1 MILMNH
7 GVSQMNELIRKNK
20 ITEMQFAQNPG
31 YILSDNSLFSLT
43 DFKVLKNKEQ
53 TGGFIKCSRAMFN
66 GRSSLVYFTGENKS
80 LSQILLSIDPETFAA
95 ILKNLFEVL
104 LEIKSIGFLSYQNID
119 ISVDKIFINQK
130 TLSVSLIYL
139 PIASNTV
146 GEEDFLNEL
155 RTQLIQL
162 ISTTPTLSSDKASK
176 ISMYLSNASMNIEEL
191 YKSISAECTG
201 GRYKSTSRQPLLNLV
216 SVNAK
221 VQCEFTINTNEFVL
235 GRVATKCNAVI
246 PGNPAI
252 SSAHCKFIFRNG
264 EYFIQDMKSSN
275 GSFLNSK
282 RLVANELYS
291 VKSGDRLRLAN
302 EDFLIRI

>member
-1 MILMNH
+1 
-7 GVSQMNELIRKNK
+7 MNELIRKNK

-31 YILSDNSLFSLT
+31 YVLNDNSMFSLT

-66 GRSSLVYFTGENKS
+66 GRISLVYFIGENKS
-80 LSQILLSIDPETFAA
+80 LSKILLSIDPESFAV

-119 ISVDKIFINQK
+119 ISPEKIFVNQK
-130 TLSVSLIYL
+130 TLGVSLIYL

-146 GEEDFLNEL
+146 GEENFLNEL
-155 RTQLIQL
+155 RTQLIQI
-162 ISTTPTLSSDKASK
+162 ISTTPVLSSDKTSK
-176 ISMYLSNASMNIEEL
+176 ISMYLSNASLNIDEL
-191 YKSISAECTG
+191 YRKISAQCTG
-201 GRYKSTSRQPLLNLV
+201 DNYKFSSRQPLLNLV
-216 SVNAK
+216 SINAK
-221 VQCEFTINTNEFVL
+221 VPCEFNINTSEFIL
-235 GRVATKCNAVI
+235 GRVASKVNAVI

-264 EYFIQDMKSSN
+264 EYFVQDMNSSN
-275 GSFLNSK
+275 GSFLNST
-282 RLVANELYS
+282 RLVAEELYS

>member
-7 GVSQMNELIRKNK
+7 GVAQMNELIRKNK

-31 YILSDNSLFSLT
+31 YILNDNSLFSLT

-66 GRSSLVYFTGENKS
+66 GRISLVYFIGENKS
-80 LSQILLSIDPETFAA
+80 LSQILLSIDPESFAV

-104 LEIKSIGFLSYQNID
+104 LEIKGIGFLSYQNID
-119 ISVDKIFINQK
+119 ISADKIFIDQK

-139 PIASNTV
+139 PITSNTV
-146 GEEDFLNEL
+146 GEEDFLNDL
-155 RTQLIQL
+155 RTQLIQI
-162 ISTTPTLSSDKASK
+162 ISTTPVLASDKTSK
-176 ISMYLSNASMNIEEL
+176 ISMLLSNATMNIEEL
-191 YKSISAECTG
+191 YKKISVECTG
-201 GRYKSTSRQPLLNLV
+201 GRYKVKSKQPLLNLV

-221 VQCEFTINTNEFVL
+221 TPCEFTINTNEFVL
-235 GRVATKCNAVI
+235 GRVAAKCDAVI

-264 EYFIQDMKSSN
+264 EYFVEDMKSSN

-282 RLVANELYS
+282 RLVSNELYS
-291 VKSGDRLRLAN
+291 IKSGDRLRLAN

>member
-66 GRSSLVYFTGENKS
+66 GRISLVYFTGENKG
-80 LSQILLSIDPETFAA
+80 LSQILLSIDPETFAV

-119 ISVDKIFINQK
+119 ISADKIFINQK

-162 ISTTPTLSSDKASK
+162 ISTTPALSSDKASK

>member
-66 GRSSLVYFTGENKS
+66 GRISLVYFTGENKS
-80 LSQILLSIDPETFAA
+80 LSQILLSIDPETFAL

-119 ISVDKIFINQK
+119 ISADKIFINQK

-162 ISTTPTLSSDKASK
+162 ISTTPALSSDKASK

-201 GRYKSTSRQPLLNLV
+201 CRYKSTSRQPLLNLV

>member
-1 MILMNH
+1 
-7 GVSQMNELIRKNK
+7 MNELIRKDK

-31 YILSDNSLFSLT
+31 YVLSDNSMFSLT

-66 GRSSLVYFTGENKS
+66 GRISLVYFIGENKS
-80 LSQILLSIDPETFAA
+80 LSKILLSIDPESFAV

-119 ISVDKIFINQK
+119 ISPEKIFVNQK
-130 TLSVSLIYL
+130 TLGVSLIYL

-146 GEEDFLNEL
+146 GEENFLNEL
-155 RTQLIQL
+155 RTQLIQI
-162 ISTTPTLSSDKASK
+162 ISTTPVLSSDKTSK
-176 ISMYLSNASMNIEEL
+176 ISMYLSNASLNIDDL
-191 YKSISAECTG
+191 YRKISAQCTG
-201 GRYKSTSRQPLLNLV
+201 DNYKFSSRQPLLNLV
-216 SVNAK
+216 SINAK
-221 VQCEFTINTNEFVL
+221 VPCEFNINTSEFIL
-235 GRVATKCNAVI
+235 GRVASKVNAVI

-264 EYFIQDMKSSN
+264 EYFVQDMNSSN
-275 GSFLNSK
+275 GSFLNST
-282 RLVANELYS
+282 RLVAEELYS

>member
-66 GRSSLVYFTGENKS
+66 GRISLVYFTGENKS

-119 ISVDKIFINQK
+119 ISADKIFINQK

>member
-1 MILMNH
+1 
-7 GVSQMNELIRKNK
+7 MNELIRKDK

-31 YILSDNSLFSLT
+31 YVLSDNSMFSLT

-66 GRSSLVYFTGENKS
+66 GRISLVYFIGENKS
-80 LSQILLSIDPETFAA
+80 LSKILLSIDPESFAV

-119 ISVDKIFINQK
+119 ISPEKIFVNQK
-130 TLSVSLIYL
+130 TLGVSLIYL

-146 GEEDFLNEL
+146 GEENFLNEL
-155 RTQLIQL
+155 RTQLIQI
-162 ISTTPTLSSDKASK
+162 ISTTPVLSSDKTSK
-176 ISMYLSNASMNIEEL
+176 ISMYLSNASLNIDDL
-191 YKSISAECTG
+191 YRKISAQCTG
-201 GRYKSTSRQPLLNLV
+201 DNYKFSSRQPLLNLV
-216 SVNAK
+216 SINAK
-221 VQCEFTINTNEFVL
+221 VPCEFNINTSEFIL
-235 GRVATKCNAVI
+235 GRVASKVNAVI

-264 EYFIQDMKSSN
+264 EYFVQDMSSSN
-275 GSFLNSK
+275 GSFLNST
-282 RLVANELYS
+282 RLVAEELYS

>member
-1 MILMNH
+1 
-7 GVSQMNELIRKNK
+7 MNELIRKNR
-20 ITEMQFAQNPG
+20 ITEMQFAQNLG
-31 YILSDNSLFSLT
+31 YILSDNSMFSLT
-43 DFKVLKNKEQ
+43 DFKVLKNKEN

-66 GRSSLVYFTGENKS
+66 GRISLVYFTGENKS
-80 LSQILLSIDPETFAA
+80 LTQILLAIDPESFVV

-119 ISVDKIFINQK
+119 ISADKIFIDQK

-146 GEEDFLNEL
+146 GEEDFLNDL
-155 RTQLIQL
+155 RTQLIQI
-162 ISTTPTLSSDKASK
+162 ISTTPVLASDKTSK
-176 ISMYLSNASMNIEEL
+176 ISMYLSNATMNIEEL
-191 YKSISAECTG
+191 YKKISSECTG
-201 GRYKSTSRQPLLNLV
+201 GRYQAKAQQPLLNLV
-216 SVNAK
+216 SINSK
-221 VQCEFTINTNEFVL
+221 TPCEFNINSKEFVL
-235 GRVATKCNAVI
+235 GRVAAKCDAVI

-264 EYFIQDMKSSN
+264 EYFVEDMKSSN

>member
-1 MILMNH
+1 
-7 GVSQMNELIRKNK
+7 MNELIRKNK

-66 GRSSLVYFTGENKS
+66 GRISLVYFTGENKS
-80 LSQILLSIDPETFAA
+80 LSQILLSIDPETFAV

-119 ISVDKIFINQK
+119 ISADKIFINQK

>member
-66 GRSSLVYFTGENKS
+66 GRISLVYFTGENKS